1 MPQRCPQGFNW
12 SQIHPSRL
20 STRSFGTC
28 ATNLLLIE
36 LHCFLVFSKQ
46 MCIGAEAASCLLHKQ
61 NAACESFGEAM
72 LAGAEKTQN
81 V

>member
-1 MPQRCPQGFNW
+1 MLRQPLRGFNW
-12 SQIHPSRL
+12 SQIHHSQL

-46 MCIGAEAASCLLHKQ
+46 TCIGAEAAACLLHKQ
-61 NAACESFGEAM
+61 NAACESFREAI
-72 LAGAEKTQN
+72 LAEAAETQN